1 MGKGRM
7 RVALL
12 VAVLAAILAPSA
24 LAASPQQIYADLAD
38 NGRLDVQYSDAD
50 LRAALRS
57 AVVQAYGEGSVQ
69 EEIEGALGAKASG
82 GGGGGV
88 LPFTGVDLALLVASG
103 LTMVLIGTGLRR
115 LRPRHV

>member
-1 MGKGRM
+1 MGGGRM

-12 VAVLAAILAPSA
+12 VVTLAAILAPA
-24 LAASPQQIYADLAD
+24 AVAASPQQIYADLAD

-69 EEIEGALGAKASG
+69 EEIEGAIG
-82 GGGGGV
+82 GESSSGV
-88 LPFTGVDLALLVASG
+88 LPFTGVDLALLVAFG
-103 LTMVLIGTGLRR
+103 VTMVLIGAGLRR
-115 LRPRHV
+115 LRPRQSV

>member
-1 MGKGRM
+1 MGGGRM

-24 LAASPQQIYADLAD
+24 LAASPQQVYADLAD

-57 AVVQAYGEGSVQ
+57 AVVQAYGDGSVQ
-69 EEIEGALGAKASG
+69 EEIEGALGAEASS
-82 GGGGGV
+82 GGV
-88 LPFTGVDLALLVASG
+88 LPFTGVDLALLVAFG
-103 LTMVLIGTGLRR
+103 LTMVLIGAGLRR
-115 LRPRHV
+115 LRPRHNL

>member
-1 MGKGRM
+1 MGGGRM

-24 LAASPQQIYADLAD
+24 LAASPQQVYADLAD

-57 AVVQAYGEGSVQ
+57 AVVQAYGNGSVQ
-69 EEIEGALGAKASG
+69 EEIEGALGAEA
-82 GGGGGV
+82 GGGGV
-88 LPFTGVDLALLVASG
+88 LPFTGVDLALLVAFG

-115 LRPRHV
+115 LRPRHNL

>member
-1 MGKGRM
+1 MCGGRM

-12 VAVLAAILAPSA
+12 VAVLAAIVAPTA

-38 NGRLDVQYSDAD
+38 NGKLDVQYSDAD

-69 EEIEGALGAKASG
+69 GEIEGALGAEAG
-82 GGGGGV
+82 GNGGV
-88 LPFTGVDLALLVASG
+88 LPFTGVDLALLVAFG
-103 LTMVLIGTGLRR
+103 VTMVLIGAGLRR
-115 LRPRHV
+115 LPRRNL